1 MASIYKLVFAGPVGA
16 GKTTAIQSLS
26 DIEVVRTE
34 ANASDDVK
42 TLKKTTTVAMDYG
55 LMKLASGDQVRL
67 YGTPGQ
73 KRFDFMWDI
82 LTENALGLVLML
94 RGNSPDPVA
103 DLRTYVTEFRDFIDR
118 TSLVVGITHSDQ
130 GSWQTRQ
137 MVSRELVAM
146 GLPPTAPGLA
156 WSVGVSCSQ
165 VVERLIADDTAS
177 LHVNRRPI
185 VLTLCQFGIF
195 VNPFE

>member
-1 MASIYKLVFAGPVGA
+1 MGYRRQRQMCIKERTNIYRLVFAGPVGA

-146 GLPPTAPGLA
+146 GLPPTAMDTDARSRAHMATLVKA
-156 WSVGVSCSQ
+156 
-165 VVERLIADDTAS
+165 LIY
-177 LHVNRRPI
+177 
-185 VLTLCQFGIF
+185 GID
-195 VNPFE
+195 PFNNAEE

>member
-1 MASIYKLVFAGPVGA
+1 MQTVKMVISGAVNA
-16 GKTTAIQSLS
+16 GKTEFIKAISE
-26 DIEVVRTE
+26 IEVVSTE
-34 ANASDDVK
+34 RRATDDTK
-42 TLKKTTTVAMDYG
+42 LIKKETTVAMDFG
-55 LMKLASGDQVRL
+55 RIAVADDLVLHL
-67 YGTPGQ
+67 FGTPGQ

-130 GSWQTRQ
+130 GGWQTRQ

-146 GLPPTAPGLA
+146 GLPPTAMDTDARSRAHMATLVKA
-156 WSVGVSCSQ
+156 
-165 VVERLIADDTAS
+165 LIY
-177 LHVNRRPI
+177 
-185 VLTLCQFGIF
+185 GID
-195 VNPFE
+195 PFNNAEE

>member
-82 LTENALGLVLML
+82 LTYNALGLVLMI
-94 RGNSPDPVA
+94 SASAEDPVA
-103 DLRTYVTEFRDFIDR
+103 DLRTYVEHFRQFIDS
-118 TSLVVGITHSDQ
+118 TALVVGITHADLAEVDV
-130 GSWQTRQ
+130 RPAIA
-137 MVSRELVAM
+137 RELVQL
-146 GLPPTAPGLA
+146 GLPTTVMDTDARDRAHMAMLVRSLIYSIDPLAGTA
-156 WSVGVSCSQ
+156 
-165 VVERLIADDTAS
+165 R
-177 LHVNRRPI
+177 
-185 VLTLCQFGIF
+185 
-195 VNPFE
+195 